1 MIKNSESYTCPT
13 FCLLQLFYTFNF
25 VVEVKGA
32 DLISFIFRLINTL
45 DAMLTRLL
53 SGRYLQQSKL
63 LDHRNLKIH
72 IISMCPLF
80 LLQCSYNDFS
90 VVLSNKNFG
99 QLCMYAKHFQSLCI
113 SYTPSHILHLIIQ
126 GVLGDSDYLFH
137 GYKRK
142 LNSFVY

>member
-13 FCLLQLFYTFNF
+13 FCLLQLSYAFNL

-45 DAMLTRLL
+45 DAMVTKLL
-53 SGRYLQQSKL
+53 SGRYLQQGKF

-99 QLCMYAKHFQSLCI
+99 QLCMYYAKHF
-113 SYTPSHILHLIIQ
+113 
-126 GVLGDSDYLFH
+126 
-137 GYKRK
+137 
-142 LNSFVY
+142 